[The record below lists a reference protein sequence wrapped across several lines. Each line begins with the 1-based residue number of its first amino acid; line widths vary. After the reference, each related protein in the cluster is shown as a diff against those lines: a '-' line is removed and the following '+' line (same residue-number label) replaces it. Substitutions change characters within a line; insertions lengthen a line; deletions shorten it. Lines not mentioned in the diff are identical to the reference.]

1 MCHEKSILYDNWW
14 WSVLRLRRSSKALPK
29 AKLPPKKGHC
39 LVFCC
44 LSDPLQLSE
53 SRWKHYIWEVCSANW
68 WDATKT
74 AKPADNID
82 QQNGSSS
89 SPWQHLTTGRT
100 TNASKVECIG
110 LWNFAS
116 STIFPQ
122 PLTNLLHFFKHLD
135 NFLQGKCFHNQQDSE
150 NAFQEFIESQSMYF
164 YAIGKNKFISQ
175 CKNVLIVMVPFLINK
190 GVFEPSYN
198 DLKFTVLN
206 YSYTGTNIN

>member
-1 MCHEKSILYDNWW
+1 MSHLFTFI
-14 WSVLRLRRSSKALPK
+14 
-29 AKLPPKKGHC
+29 
-39 LVFCC
+39 
-44 LSDPLQLSE
+44 
-53 SRWKHYIWEVCSANW
+53 YIWEVCSANR
-68 WDATKT
+68 WDAIKT
-74 AKPADNID
+74 AKPADNIG

-89 SPWQHLTTGRT
+89 SPWQHITTGRT

-135 NFLQGKCFHNQQDSE
+135 NFLQGKFFHNQQDSE
-150 NAFQEFIESQSMYF
+150 NAFQEFIEFQSMYF
-164 YAIGKNKFISQ
+164 YAVGKNKFISQ

>member
-135 NFLQGKCFHNQQDSE
+135 NFLQEKCFHNQQDSE

-164 YAIGKNKFISQ
+164 YAIGKK
-175 CKNVLIVMVPFLINK
+175 
-190 GVFEPSYN
+190 
-198 DLKFTVLN
+198 
-206 YSYTGTNIN
+206 